1 MIKLPTST
9 TLSKK
14 KKKIYTK
21 QQPKL
26 KSQTTINL
34 TKPFNNNYPLVNT
47 ITSHLPNINS
57 NEQFPPL
64 NKINKNVSDNMSEE
78 SNSDDD
84 SLPELSKRR
93 NELDQD
99 SEDEDSCEEIDMI
112 IRSRKDNIIY
122 SKGKDQANKRK
133 AITLPPTKIL
143 KPNNKSK
150 RDKQYRTSND
160 KVNKRSR
167 CQRVGINKPL
177 NKVNKCRRRK
187 QTTNNK
193 SLHDFGFK
201 FESKTK
207 VIGTNNKSKN
217 YSQDYLPNKL
227 NLSNEPKGDPMSTKP
242 PSSIRIFYMNING
255 TDQTTY
261 EHSLL
266 QLCSSLKTKDV
277 DVICLTETN
286 IDWNKPHLV
295 NQFQRTLQ
303 KT

>member
-122 SKGKDQANKRK
+122 SKGKDQTNKRK

-150 RDKQYRTSND
+150 RDKQYSTSNE
-160 KVNKRSR
+160 KGNKRSR
-167 CQRVGINKPL
+167 CQRVGIN
-177 NKVNKCRRRK
+177 
-187 QTTNNK
+187 
-193 SLHDFGFK
+193 
-201 FESKTK
+201 
-207 VIGTNNKSKN
+207 
-217 YSQDYLPNKL
+217 
-227 NLSNEPKGDPMSTKP
+227 
-242 PSSIRIFYMNING
+242 
-255 TDQTTY
+255 
-261 EHSLL
+261 
-266 QLCSSLKTKDV
+266 
-277 DVICLTETN
+277 
-286 IDWNKPHLV
+286 
-295 NQFQRTLQ
+295 
-303 KT
+303 